1 MGEKS
6 LSAKLMS
13 TIVALQTA
21 SVLLNLIESSYGGA
35 TLFQWIQ
42 MGILAVTAVCLFILG
57 SEHLFFRLSGLCW
70 GAVSVV
76 TLVSFLLSTPEML
89 TDPSKAW
96 IFTMLYWVGL
106 VINYPASI
114 LEYLAYG
121 KAAISL
127 RKKWLVLLVVNLA
140 WVLVGYGASALAL
153 QMYTSQTW
161 SHQTVYTVAQIIQ
174 GVNLA
179 IRLLYLWFL
188 FQTYQ
193 IISKRDAR

>member
-13 TIVALQTA
+13 TIVVLQTA

-35 TLFQWIQ
+35 TLFQWVQ

-57 SEHLFFRLSGLCW
+57 SEHLFFRLSGIGW
-70 GAVSVV
+70 GAVAVV

-89 TDPSKAW
+89 ADPGKAW
-96 IFTMLYWVGL
+96 IFTLLYWVGL
-106 VINYPASI
+106 AINYPASI

-121 KAAISL
+121 KAAFSL
-127 RKKWLVLLVVNLA
+127 RKKWTVLLVVNLA
-140 WVLVGYGASALAL
+140 WVLLGSGASALAL
-153 QMYTSQTW
+153 QMYNSQTW
-161 SHQTVYTVAQIIQ
+161 SHQTVYTIAQIIQ

-179 IRLLYLWFL
+179 VRLMYLWFL

-193 IISKRDAR
+193 IIRKRDAR